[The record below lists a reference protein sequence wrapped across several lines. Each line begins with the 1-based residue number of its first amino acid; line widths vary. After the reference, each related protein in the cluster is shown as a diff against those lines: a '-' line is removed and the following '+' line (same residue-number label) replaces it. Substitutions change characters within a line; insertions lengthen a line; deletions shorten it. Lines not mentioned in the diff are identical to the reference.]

1 MQGRLGCWGLV
12 PNLYFVSLEKWRGK
26 NANNVPLSPPLRLFE
41 VKIRFTSDSWKP
53 IRGICLKG
61 GEKLGVGWRILSA
74 ALIDVTPKSRR
85 NLKSAA
91 VQVREL
97 EDVRVAIA
105 FISRGDA
112 RSSYV
117 REREL
122 HRGSIVRVA
131 VTPEED
137 RIQSSVRRP
146 LPSPNSPSGEF
157 RFPAAAA
164 AAAVRTK
171 KNATDSA
178 VINLAAK
185 KDAYVT

>member
-1 MQGRLGCWGLV
+1 M
-12 PNLYFVSLEKWRGK
+12 
-26 NANNVPLSPPLRLFE
+26 
-41 VKIRFTSDSWKP
+41 
-53 IRGICLKG
+53 
-61 GEKLGVGWRILSA
+61 
-74 ALIDVTPKSRR
+74 
-85 NLKSAA
+85 
-91 VQVREL
+91 REL

-131 VTPEED
+131 VTPGED
-137 RIQSSVRRP
+137 RIQSDADP
-146 LPSPNSPSGEF
+146 FPSLNSPSGEF
-157 RFPAAAA
+157 RFPA

>member
-1 MQGRLGCWGLV
+1 M
-12 PNLYFVSLEKWRGK
+12 
-26 NANNVPLSPPLRLFE
+26 
-41 VKIRFTSDSWKP
+41 TS
-53 IRGICLKG
+53 R
-61 GEKLGVGWRILSA
+61 R
-74 ALIDVTPKSRR
+74 KSRR

-105 FISRGDA
+105 VISRGDA
-112 RSSYV
+112 RISYV

-137 RIQSSVRRP
+137 RIQSRVLRL

-157 RFPAAAA
+157 RFP
-164 AAAVRTK
+164 AAVRTK

-185 KDAYVT
+185 KDASREHNLKVTPTVTPTA